1 VQTSPDKET
10 AVPFQLPIQGP
21 GDPADLPAPEESPA
35 PVAPQN
41 DLSRRSLLLAAP
53 TLLGA
58 TAISYAR
65 VVGANER
72 IHLGHVGIGNRG
84 RELASVAAGLKSTQN
99 VEMVAV
105 CDLWNVNRERA
116 AKTAADEYGRA
127 PRTFQYVEDVL
138 ADKDV
143 DAVIISTAD
152 FQHAPLLRLAA
163 EAGKDAYCEKP
174 MATDLHEAKA
184 ACDAVLSRKLIVQ
197 IGTQH
202 RSEPYQAAVR
212 DLVEKG
218 ALGRISK
225 VEIVW
230 NFHGPRWRGRP
241 EVRQIREQDTDWR
254 KWLLTKP
261 YRPFDPRA
269 YFEFRLYREFS
280 SGIPDQWMSHAIDMV
295 HHVTGDPLPLSAV
308 AHGGVFA
315 WPDGRENP
323 DTFQAL
329 LEYPKG
335 FLVSYSTSFGNDS
348 DSFTR
353 IMGDKATLVNIGG
366 EGSQRWKLVEEK
378 GTHERNPF
386 LRRPERLIKLD
397 ATERHGMSWSQKLLT
412 GAVEKTYGPLPF
424 ISDSNPSHMRNWL
437 ECLRTRNQPNA
448 NVERGL
454 AQSAAVIMSARAQ
467 QEGKKLY
474 WNAQEREIVERAPA
488 DSTAERRASFN
499 QRA

>member
-1 VQTSPDKET
+1 MVSSNRSNDVT
-10 AVPFQLPIQGP
+10 
-21 GDPADLPAPEESPA
+21 GD
-35 PVAPQN
+35 QN
-41 DLSRRSLLLAAP
+41 DFEDASAEAAPKAIQQDISRRSLLVAGA
-53 TLLGA
+53 TLVGA
-58 TAISYAR
+58 TAVSYAR
-65 VVGANER
+65 VPGANER
-72 IHLGHVGIGNRG
+72 VCLAHVGIGNRG
-84 RELASVAAGLKSTQN
+84 RELASVIAGMKSSHN
-99 VEMVAV
+99 VEMIAV
-105 CDLWNVNRERA
+105 CDLWKVNRERA
-116 AKTAADEYGRA
+116 VAATRNQYGRT
-127 PRTFQYVEDVL
+127 PLSFQYVEDLL
-138 ADKDV
+138 ASKEI
-143 DAVIISTAD
+143 DALVISTGD

-174 MATDLHEAKA
+174 MATDLQDAKA
-184 ACDAVLSRKLIVQ
+184 ARDAVRAHKLIVQ

-212 DLVEKG
+212 ELVAQG
-218 ALGRISK
+218 VLGRVSK

-230 NFHGPRWRGRP
+230 NYRGPRWRGRP
-241 EVRQIREQDTDWR
+241 EVRQIREEDTDWR
-254 KWLLTKP
+254 RWLLSKP
-261 YRPFDPRA
+261 YRPFDPQA

-280 SGIPDQWMSHAIDMV
+280 NGIPDQWMSHAIDMV
-295 HHVTGDPLPLSAV
+295 HNLLADPYPRSAV

-353 IMGDKATLVNIGG
+353 IMGDRGTLINIGG
-366 EGSQRWKLVEEK
+366 EGSQRWKIVEEK
-378 GTHERNPF
+378 GTHESNPF
-386 LRRPERLIKLD
+386 VHRAERIVKLST
-397 ATERHGMSWSQKLLT
+397 AERHGMSWSQKLLN

-437 ECLRTRNQPNA
+437 ECLRSRKDPNA
-448 NVERGL
+448 SVDQGL

-474 WNAQEREIVERAPA
+474 WDPGAEEILDYAPTRTKDSPKAQVSTTIGANER
-488 DSTAERRASFN
+488 
-499 QRA
+499 

>member
-1 VQTSPDKET
+1 VSVQ
-10 AVPFQLPIQGP
+10 VPVPGSGGP
-21 GDPADLPAPEESPA
+21 SEFSIPNEPTELTTPPEA
-35 PVAPQN
+35 
-41 DLSRRSLLLAAP
+41 LSRRSLLLAGS

-58 TAISYAR
+58 TAMSYAR
-65 VVGANER
+65 IAGSNER
-72 IHLGHVGIGNRG
+72 IQLGHVGIGNRG
-84 RELASVAAGLKSTQN
+84 RELASVIAGLKSSQN
-99 VEMVAV
+99 VEMMAV
-105 CDLWNVNRERA
+105 CDLWKINRERA
-116 AKTAADEYGRA
+116 AKAATDEYGR
-127 PRTFQYVEDVL
+127 PPVSFQYVEDLL
-138 ADKDV
+138 ATKEL

-152 FQHAPLLRLAA
+152 FQHAPLLRMAA

-174 MATDLHEAKA
+174 MANDLAEAKA
-184 ACDAVLSRKLIVQ
+184 AREAVLSRKLIVQ

-218 ALGRISK
+218 AVGRISK

-230 NFHGPRWRGRP
+230 NYHGPRWRGRP
-241 EVRQIREQDTDWR
+241 EVRQLREEDTDWS
-254 KWLLTKP
+254 KWLLSKP

-269 YFEFRLYREFS
+269 YFEFRLYRDFS

-295 HHVTGDPLPLSAV
+295 HHVTGDPFPLSAV

-353 IMGDKATLVNIGG
+353 IMGDKGTLVNIGG
-366 EGSQRWKLVEEK
+366 EGSQRWKLIAER
-378 GTHERNPF
+378 GTHESNPF
-386 LRRPERLIKLD
+386 VRRPEKLIKLSS
-397 ATERHGMSWSQKLLT
+397 TERQGMSWSQKLLS

-448 NVERGL
+448 SVEQGL
-454 AQSAAVIMSARAQ
+454 AQSVAAIMAVRAQ
-467 QEGKKLY
+467 REGKRLY
-474 WNAQEREIVERAPA
+474 WNAEKGEIVEQSPVNSTTVWGAPSKQGA
-488 DSTAERRASFN
+488 
-499 QRA
+499 